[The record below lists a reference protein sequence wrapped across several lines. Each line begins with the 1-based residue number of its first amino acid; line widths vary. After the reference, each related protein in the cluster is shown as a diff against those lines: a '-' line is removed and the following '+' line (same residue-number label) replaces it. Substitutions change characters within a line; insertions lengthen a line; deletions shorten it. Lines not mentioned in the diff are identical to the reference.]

1 MRVSL
6 LLLPLTFCLISCGD
20 RSTKTDT
27 SASSQVSA
35 LPDTLCFRQIMGRD
49 STLLQLV
56 FTDSLVTGE
65 LAVLPFE
72 KDRARGPITG
82 TRSGNEITANW
93 QRSGEGV
100 TQPYQLNFTLE
111 GDSISWREGE
121 RIEQAGKWVLKDP
134 GQGFQYTLAKTD
146 CR

>member
-1 MRVSL
+1 MS
-6 LLLPLTFCLISCGD
+6 
-20 RSTKTDT
+20 
-27 SASSQVSA
+27 
-35 LPDTLCFRQIMGRD
+35 RD

-82 TRSGNEITANW
+82 TRSGNQITANW